1 MISRR
6 KFINLSIASFIIV
19 SSKEIFAEGKK
30 IKKYKLLANPTEYSF
45 SNDEHLT
52 NLWLLNN
59 SCPGPLIIAEKG
71 DILEI
76 EFTNL
81 LNEPTTLHWHGISNL
96 NSMEGVPYV
105 SQPLVETG
113 ETFVDRFPINE
124 TGTY

>member
-6 KFINLSIASFIIV
+6 KFINLSIASFVIV
-19 SSKEIFAEGKK
+19 SSKETFAEGKK
-30 IKKYKLLANPTEYSF
+30 IKKYKLLANPTEHSF
-45 SNDEHLT
+45 SNDEQLT
-52 NLWLLNN
+52 KLWLLNN

-81 LNEPTTLHWHGISNL
+81 LDEPTTLHWHGISNL
-96 NSMEGVPYV
+96 NSMDGVPYV

-113 ETFVDRFPINE
+113 ETFVYRF
-124 TGTY
+124 YRSDF